1 MFTPRLRRRRHALD
15 TYAHAEL
22 EDRTPLA
29 ENAPVRLLR
38 ETSEATSKTAD
49 EKPIARARAS

>member
-15 TYAHAEL
+15 TYVHAEL
-22 EDRTPLA
+22 EERMPSA

-38 ETSEATSKTAD
+38 DTYDAMGKAD
-49 EKPIARARAS
+49 EEKPVARARAS